1 MRIGPIERVI
11 GGKMEHFDTYINI
24 LKVILD
30 KVEKGNIK
38 RITALLSMALEEENN
53 IFVAGNGGSA
63 ATAAHFVTDLVKGS
77 FYDDNIEENFRAFC
91 LSDNT
96 SLVTAIGNDCGYKEI
111 FADKIKYYGMI
122 NDLLICIS
130 VSGKSKN
137 LIRAAKVAKT
147 KGMNVVSLTGE
158 IPFIRVPPGSK
169 KKIEHLVDYSDF
181 IIEVPHGHF
190 GTVEDIH
197 SIILHEIA
205 YYFKEI

>member
-1 MRIGPIERVI
+1 
-11 GGKMEHFDTYINI
+11 MEHFDTYTNV
-24 LKVILD
+24 LKGVLD

-38 RITALLSMALEEENN
+38 RLTALLSRALEEEYS

-77 FYDDNIEENFRAFC
+77 FYNNNIEENFRAFC

-96 SLVTAIGNDCGYKEI
+96 SFVTALGNDCGYEEI
-111 FADKIKYYGMI
+111 FADRIKYYGMM

-147 KGMNVVSLTGE
+147 KGMSVVALTGE
-158 IPFIRVPPGSK
+158 VPKNARG
-169 KKIEHLVDYSDF
+169 HLVDCADF
-181 IIEVPHGHF
+181 VIEVPNEHF